1 MKEGKWLA
9 LELLCR
15 EKNRKAK
22 AQLELERQLKILI
35 YKHIDSKRRIKEHLH
50 PLLDMRGNIVV
61 KG

>member
-1 MKEGKWLA
+1 MVSPRA
-9 LELLCR
+9 VVRLCR

-35 YKHIDSKRRIKEHLH
+35 YKHINSKRRIKEHLH
-50 PLLDMRGNIVV
+50 PLLHMRGNTVV